1 MSLSKREYISKR
13 FKELGITSHDMA
25 MIVINEQEKYNP
37 GLTFDQVNNAI
48 ESIISKR
55 EIQHALVTALSIDE
69 LADKK
74 QLPEPFQ
81 FMIEEDNP
89 LYGVDEA
96 IAIVSSLMYGTISNS
111 NWGYLDKSKP
121 GIVGYLNDL
130 QKKENGHVTTMTDD
144 MISMIIAGAEAKV
157 SHNNRHE
164 ESDGE

>member
-13 FKELGITSHDMA
+13 FKELGITRHDMA

-37 GLTFDQVNNAI
+37 GLTFDQVSNAI

-121 GIVGYLNDL
+121 AIVGYLNDL
-130 QKKENGHVTTMTDD
+130 QKKANGHVTTMTDD

-157 SHNNRHE
+157 SHNNHHE

>member
-1 MSLSKREYISKR
+1 
-13 FKELGITSHDMA
+13 
-25 MIVINEQEKYNP
+25 
-37 GLTFDQVNNAI
+37 
-48 ESIISKR
+48 
-55 EIQHALVTALSIDE
+55 
-69 LADKK
+69 
-74 QLPEPFQ
+74 
-81 FMIEEDNP
+81 MIEEDNP

-130 QKKENGHVTTMTDD
+130 QKKANGHVTTMTDD